1 MQPQRVAMSCG
12 VPALAGSF
20 VEVPFLLAVH
30 CGLASTALSHVLH
43 R

>member
-1 MQPQRVAMSCG
+1 MQPQRVTVSCG

-20 VEVPFLLAVH
+20 VEAPFLLAVR
-30 CGLASTALSHVLH
+30 CGLTSGALSHVLH